1 MVKILDLHEALQLIL
16 TRSATEQG
24 EKSGWHQRQGQLSAS
39 QFVQTVSF
47 GFLEHPHATLGQ
59 LARVAGTLG
68 AAVTPQAI
76 SQRFTKESVALM
88 RGVVMDALGIL
99 LEADPVEVAWLQ
111 QFPGGV
117 YLNDSTQITWHAD
130 WAATWDGGAT
140 PAALK
145 IPTLLNLLRGSLQ
158 IDVVPA
164 RQHDSAT
171 RLANLD
177 FPPGSVVVEDA
188 GYLDSERMQ
197 RRWTQ
202 RVHTIVSYRSD
213 LAVFDGQGRR
223 LDVLRWLY
231 QHPGRCADRLVS
243 WQGSWYRFVAI
254 PLSPESI
261 ERKRQDLHATARKH
275 GRQPTQEALA
285 LAAWH
290 LMLTTLP
297 EELATTDQI
306 ATLMRLRWQIELLF
320 KLWKDQGKL
329 DETRGWKPER
339 IETEFYAKVLGLL
352 IQHWLVLTV
361 GWQWVERSLVKIGQA
376 IRESIRAFC
385 LLWQEREHLAS
396 FCTRLTQIIDKTAR
410 ITSHCHQEST
420 AHRVLRT

>member
-1 MVKILDLHEALQLIL
+1 MDKIADLHEALQLVL
-16 TRSATEQG
+16 TTSATEHG
-24 EKSGWHQRQGQLSAS
+24 NTSGWHQRQGQMSSS

-47 GFLEHPHATLGQ
+47 GFLEHPHATLGH
-59 LARVAGTLG
+59 LARVACTLG

-76 SQRFTKESVALM
+76 SQRFTDKSVALM
-88 RGVVMDALGIL
+88 RGVVLDALGIL
-99 LEADPVEVAWLQ
+99 LEAEPVEVGWLQ

-140 PAALK
+140 AAALK
-145 IPTLLNLLRGSLQ
+145 IPTLIDLLRGSLQ
-158 IDVVPA
+158 ADLVAA

-177 FPPGSVVVEDA
+177 FPTGSVVVEDS
-188 GYLDSERMQ
+188 GYLNSERMQ
-197 RRWTQ
+197 RRLRR

-213 LAVFDGQGRR
+213 LVVFDEEGRC
-223 LDVLRWLY
+223 LDVLHWLLHQPSY
-231 QHPGRCADRLVS
+231 GAERRVH
-243 WQGSWYRFVAI
+243 WQDGWYRLVAI
-254 PLSPESI
+254 PLTPESVK
-261 ERKRQDLHATARKH
+261 RKRQDLRTTARKH
-275 GRQPTQEALA
+275 GRQPSPQSLA

-290 LMLTTLP
+290 LILTTIP
-297 EELATTDQI
+297 QECATTDQI

-339 IETEFYAKVLGLL
+339 IETEFYAKLLGLL

-361 GWQWVERSLVKIGQA
+361 GWHWVERSMVKIGQA
-376 IRESIRAFC
+376 IRETIRAFC
-385 LLWQEREHLAS
+385 LVWQEREHLAS
-396 FCTRLTQIIDKTAR
+396 FCTRLTHMIEKTAR

-420 AHRVLRT
+420 ARRVMRA

>member
-1 MVKILDLHEALQLIL
+1 MVKITDLHEALQLVL
-16 TRSATEQG
+16 TKSATEQG
-24 EKSGWHQRQGQLSAS
+24 EKSGWHQRHGQLSAS
-39 QFVQTVSF
+39 QFVQTVAF
-47 GFLEHPHATLGQ
+47 GFLEDPHATLGR

-76 SQRFTKESVALM
+76 SQRFSEKSVALM

-99 LEADPVEVAWLQ
+99 LESDPVEVDWLQ
-111 QFPGGV
+111 QFHGGV

-140 PAALK
+140 AALK
-145 IPTLLNLLRGSLQ
+145 LPTLLDLLRGSLQ
-158 IDVVPA
+158 VDLVSA

-188 GYLDSERMQ
+188 GYLDHERMQ
-197 RRWTQ
+197 RRWSQ
-202 RVHTIVSYRSD
+202 GVHTIVSYRSD
-213 LAVFDGQGRR
+213 LAVFDEQGRR
-223 LDVLRWLY
+223 LDVLRWL
-231 QHPGRCADRLVS
+231 QQQPGRCVERLVF

-254 PLSPESI
+254 PLSPASA
-261 ERKRQDLHATARKH
+261 ERKRHELRETARTH
-275 GRQPTQEALA
+275 GRRPTSEGLA

-290 LMLTTLP
+290 LILTTLP
-297 EELATTDQI
+297 EELASADQI
-306 ATLMRLRWQIELLF
+306 ATLTRLRWQIELLF

-339 IETEFYAKVLGLL
+339 IETEFYAKLLGLL

-361 GWQWVERSLVKIGQA
+361 GWHWIERSLVKIGQA

-385 LLWQEREHLAS
+385 LVWQEREHLAS
-396 FCTRLTQIIDKTAR
+396 FCTRLTRSSEKTAR
-410 ITSHCHQEST
+410 ISSHCHQEST
-420 AHRVLRT
+420 ARLVMRA